1 MNIVFL
7 LIKVFIITIIILFSS
22 INIYASFP
30 LTNINNSNNIPSLSS
45 MINKVLPAVVNMH
58 IEGTQVIR
66 QSILPKEFRY
76 FFGPNIPNNNSIRQ
90 FEGLGSGVI
99 IDANNGYIITNNHV
113 IHNADKIKIQLHD
126 GREFYAKL
134 VGCDDKTDLALLKIS
149 NPNNLTEIKIA
160 DSDNL
165 KVGDFVIAI
174 GNPFGLG
181 QTVTS
186 GIVSALSRS
195 GLNLEGLENFIQTDA
210 SINRGN
216 SGGALI
222 NLDGELV
229 GINTAILAPNGGNIG
244 IGFAIPSNIV
254 KSLSEQLIKYG
265 EIRRGQLGIKGT
277 ELTADIANALQIST
291 QHGAFVS
298 EVITNSAAYK
308 AGIKAG
314 DIIISI
320 NGRKIKNFAE
330 LRVKISITNP
340 GETIIIG
347 VLRDNK
353 INNISVTL
361 EDSNSRYSNSMEEI
375 NNIPILQGA
384 LLSNNYGKIKGVLV
398 NNITKNSSAF
408 NIGLQKN
415 DIIVGV
421 NKESIDNILQLKKI
435 LNKKLPVIVLHIIR
449 GKTNM
454 FLLAN

>member
-1 MNIVFL
+1 MNIIFSL
-7 LIKVFIITIIILFSS
+7 LKVFVLIIILFNN

-30 LTNINNSNNIPSLSS
+30 LTYINNSNNVPSLSS

-58 IEGTQVIR
+58 IEGTQIVR

-149 NPNNLTEIKIA
+149 NPSNLIEIKIA

-222 NLDGELV
+222 NLNGELV

-277 ELTADIANALQIST
+277 ELTADIANALQINA

-298 EVITNSAAYK
+298 EVMVNSAAYK

-320 NGRKIKNFAE
+320 NGRKIKSFAE

-340 GETIIIG
+340 GDTITIG
-347 VLRDNK
+347 ILRDNK
-353 INNISVTL
+353 ISNISVTL
-361 EDSNSRYSNSMEEI
+361 EDSNIKYINDSTEEI
-375 NNIPILQGA
+375 ISIPILQGA
-384 LLSNNYGKIKGVLV
+384 LLSNNYKVKGVLV
-398 NNITKNSSAF
+398 NSVVKNSPAF
-408 NIGLQKN
+408 SIGLQQN

-421 NKESIDNILQLKKI
+421 NKEDVSNITQLKKI
-435 LNKKLPVIVLHIIR
+435 LNKKLNIIVFHIIR

-454 FLLAN
+454 FLLVN

>member
-1 MNIVFL
+1 
-7 LIKVFIITIIILFSS
+7 
-22 INIYASFP
+22 
-30 LTNINNSNNIPSLSS
+30 
-45 MINKVLPAVVNMH
+45 
-58 IEGTQVIR
+58 
-66 QSILPKEFRY
+66 
-76 FFGPNIPNNNSIRQ
+76 
-90 FEGLGSGVI
+90 
-99 IDANNGYIITNNHV
+99 
-113 IHNADKIKIQLHD
+113 
-126 GREFYAKL
+126 
-134 VGCDDKTDLALLKIS
+134 
-149 NPNNLTEIKIA
+149 
-160 DSDNL
+160 
-165 KVGDFVIAI
+165 
-174 GNPFGLG
+174 
-181 QTVTS
+181 
-186 GIVSALSRS
+186 VSALSRS

-298 EVITNSAAYK
+298 EVIVNSAAYK

-314 DIIISI
+314 DIIISV

-340 GETIIIG
+340 GDTIVIG

-361 EDSNSRYSNSMEEI
+361 EDGNGGYNNNIEEVS
-375 NNIPILQGA
+375 NIPILQGA
-384 LLSNNYGKIKGVLV
+384 ILSNNYGKIKGVLV
-398 NNITKNSSAF
+398 NNIIKNSSAF

-415 DIIVGV
+415 DIIVGI
-421 NKESIDNILQLKKI
+421 NKDSIDNIQQLKKI
-435 LNKKLPVIVLHIIR
+435 LSKKLPVIVFHIIR

-454 FLLAN
+454 FLLAS

>member
-1 MNIVFL
+1 MNAIL
-7 LIKVFIITIIILFSS
+7 LFIKVFIIIVILFNN
-22 INIYASFP
+22 INVYASFP
-30 LTNINNSNNIPSLSS
+30 LINVDNRNNIPSLSS

-58 IEGTQVIR
+58 IEGTQIIR
-66 QSILPKEFRY
+66 QSILPKEFKY
-76 FFGPNIPNNNSIRQ
+76 FFGPNIPNSNSVRQ

-99 IDANNGYIITNNHV
+99 IDANNGYVITNNHV

-149 NPNNLTEIKIA
+149 NPNNLIEVKIA

-222 NLDGELV
+222 NLNGELV

-265 EIRRGQLGIKGT
+265 EIKRGQLGIKGT
-277 ELTADIANALQIST
+277 ELTADIANALQINI

-298 EVITNSAAYK
+298 EVIVNSAAYK

-314 DIIISI
+314 DIIVSI
-320 NGRKIKNFAE
+320 NGKRIKSFAE

-340 GETIIIG
+340 GDNIVIG
-347 VLRDNK
+347 VLRNNK
-353 INNISVTL
+353 INDISVTL
-361 EDSNSRYSNSMEEI
+361 EDSNNKYNEEI
-375 NNIPILQGA
+375 SNIPILQGV
-384 LLSNNYGKIKGVLV
+384 LLSNNYGKVKGVLV
-398 NNITKNSSAF
+398 NNITKNSPAF

-421 NKESIDNILQLKKI
+421 NKEDIDNISQLKKV
-435 LNKKLPVIVLHIIR
+435 LNKKPSVIVFHIIR
-449 GKTNM
+449 GKNNI
-454 FLLAN
+454 FLLVN